1 MDVRTEDVNYVILQD
16 NGKPLVWETDGMPV
30 IYGGIVDAEMDLRK
44 EDGERIITLGE
55 YAKSIGIDWRLF
67 IDNDDIPALEK
78 LRIFLSDKENNI
90 HYFEENSFAD
100 TEFSNTYISSVYDDG
115 KTIQYGYECGGF
127 LFTAD
132 VTDSLM
138 AEFIMTEIMKQIYPR

>member
-30 IYGGIVDAEMDLRK
+30 IYGGIVDAEMDLRE
-44 EDGERIITLGE
+44 EDGEKIITLGE

-78 LRIFLSDKENNI
+78 LRIFLDGREDKC
-90 HYFEENSFAD
+90 YVFE
-100 TEFSNTYISSVYDDG
+100 TEFEYPQDIKGKILCVDNADG
-115 KTIQYGYECGGF
+115 ELRIGFDIGGF
-127 LFTAD
+127 LFTDD
-132 VTDSLM
+132 VTDVM
-138 AEFIMTEIMKQIYPR
+138 AEYMMTEIMKQIYPR